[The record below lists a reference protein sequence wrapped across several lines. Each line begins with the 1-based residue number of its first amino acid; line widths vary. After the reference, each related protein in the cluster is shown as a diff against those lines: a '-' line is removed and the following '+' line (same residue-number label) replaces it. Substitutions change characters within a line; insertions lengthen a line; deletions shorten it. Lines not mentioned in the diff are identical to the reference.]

1 MKKISLNIAGFCLD
15 VIFYP
20 CSIPQH
26 KKKLQT
32 AINNCFKDFIVPKK
46 LQKTDYTIH
55 IKESH
60 LVVTKHISFKKNWL
74 TLLFTEN
81 KNSVTTFY
89 YISTQQFVSIVSMI
103 IEKLLLDKGFALHS
117 SSCVVNGKA
126 VLFLGESG
134 AGKST
139 IINLLKSKYKII
151 ADDAVIIRKIQ
162 SGFFVYQAFIIYKN
176 TWIPKKYTSYPLGP
190 IFFLKKAEHFRTKK
204 ITAKELVLTQFS
216 KQIWVEKRLST
227 NKIRMAMDLIDKKND
242 FYFLY
247 FNKNPKE
254 AMAFFSNLSQNI
266 LHFNLDNSEQCSE
279 FQSHTRLQYTP
290 MDHTMPVDHQN
301 CP

>member
-1 MKKISLNIAGFCLD
+1 MKIVNFNIADFRLN
-15 VIFYP
+15 VILYD

-26 KKKLQT
+26 IKRLQT
-32 AINNCFKDFIVPKK
+32 AINNHFKGFIVSKRH
-46 LQKTDYTIH
+46 QKPDYTIY

-60 LVVTKHISFKKNWL
+60 LVIIKHISSPKNWH
-74 TLLFTEN
+74 TLLLTEN

-89 YISTQQFVSIVSMI
+89 YISIQQFVSIVSMI

-139 IINLLKSKYKII
+139 IVNLLKSRYKVI
-151 ADDAVIIRKIQ
+151 ADDSVIIRKIQ
-162 SGFFVYQAFIIYKN
+162 QRFLVYQTFIINKN
-176 TWIPKKYTSYPLGP
+176 SWIKKKYTSYPLGP
-190 IFFLKKAEHFRTKK
+190 IFFLKKAKHFKTKK
-204 ITAKELVLTQFS
+204 ITTKELVLTRFS
-216 KQIWVEKRLST
+216 KQLWVEKRLKK
-227 NKIRMAMDLIDKKND
+227 NKMRMLMDLIDKNND

-254 AMAFFSNLSQNI
+254 TTAFFSDLNQNI
-266 LHFNLDNSEQCSE
+266 LH
-279 FQSHTRLQYTP
+279 
-290 MDHTMPVDHQN
+290 
-301 CP
+301 